1 MIHKWRYTGIY
12 NKPTIKEG
20 RKKDDGLYCVRM
32 CIYNIYIYIFI
43 YIYIYL
49 VELINE
55 YVIIND
61 KIMGIEVTTMINK
74 WGL

>member
-1 MIHKWRYTGIY
+1 MIHKWRYNGIY

-20 RKKDDGLYCVRM
+20 RKKDDGIYCVRM
-32 CIYNIYIYIFI
+32 CIYIYLF
-43 YIYIYL
+43 IYIYL